1 MITLDKKVRTRVR
14 ALKHIL
20 KDINTDTLLKQ
31 LSKELDLEF
40 SVLDINAALLW
51 GTDQNYSLH
60 LALKDHDLEY
70 GQIAANEDKA
80 TVIVNLLNTLVS
92 KDLEKKNIGNEVLG
106 LYREINM
113 IYDFSEKLSEKI
125 EVKSIA
131 EMALTEASQII
142 DTTHGMFLLLDTD
155 IDKVIILSA
164 FGEDAERTK
173 NIEEQNHLLKELIIK
188 GTSAIVD
195 VDRIQLNPALRHLKA
210 MMYAPLKVK
219 NRTLGMVILGHA
231 EERDFR
237 AAELKLLTTISLQSA
252 VAIESAQLFQKGL
265 KEAQEREE
273 AIKKIHQVSQKF
285 VPTEFIKSL
294 GKNRLT
300 EVSLGDLTEKEV
312 TVMFVDIREFTSL
325 SEGLSPKDNF
335 LFINSF
341 NKRMGPV
348 IRKNK
353 GFIMQYL
360 GDGFM
365 ALFPSGSQNALR
377 ASIEMHK
384 TLDDYN
390 KIRLKKK
397 RSAVRV
403 GIGMQNGDLIMGIT
417 GDVERL
423 DAAIISDTVNTASR
437 IEGLSKHFGTSILM
451 TGKCMTNLTN
461 PEEFNFRYLG
471 PVQVIGKKKPI
482 KLYECINGDAKT
494 LYNHKLRTLG
504 TFNKGMEL
512 YFNKEFAMS
521 AVTFQQ
527 IFKQNTKDLTAKLFL
542 NRAAHLI
549 TQEID
554 ENWEGVQSMTKK

>member
-20 KDINTDTLLKQ
+20 KDMKTDTLLKQ
-31 LSKELDLEF
+31 LSKELELEF
-40 SVLDINAALLW
+40 SILDINAVLLW
-51 GTDQNYSLH
+51 GSDQNYPLH
-60 LALKDHDLEY
+60 LTLNNHDLDY
-70 GQIAANEDKA
+70 GQVAANEEKA
-80 TVIVNLLNTLVS
+80 SLIVNLLNTLVS
-92 KDLEKKNIGNEVLG
+92 KELEKKNIGNEVLG

-164 FGEDAERTK
+164 FGEDAKRTK

-195 VDRIQLNPALRHLKA
+195 IERIQQNPALSHLKA

-231 EERDFR
+231 AEREFR

-365 ALFPSGSQNALR
+365 ALFPGGSQNALR

-390 KIRLKKK
+390 KTRLKKK
-397 RSAVRV
+397 RSSVRV

-417 GDVERL
+417 GDIERL

-482 KLYECINGDAKT
+482 KLYECINGDTKT

-504 TFNKGMEL
+504 TFNRGMEL

>member
-1 MITLDKKVRTRVR
+1 MISPDKKIRTRIR
-14 ALKHIL
+14 TLKHVL
-20 KDINTDTLLKQ
+20 KDVKTDTLLKQ
-31 LSKELDLEF
+31 LAKELELEF
-40 SVLDINAALLW
+40 TVLDVNDALLW
-51 GTDQNYSLH
+51 GKDQKYSIKISLDNNGI
-60 LALKDHDLEY
+60 KY
-70 GQIAANEDKA
+70 GQVHSNENKASLIA
-80 TVIVNLLNTLVS
+80 NLLSTLVR
-92 KDLEKKNIGNEVLG
+92 KDLEKKDIGNEVLG

-131 EMALTEASQII
+131 EMALTEATQII
-142 DTTHGMFLLLDTD
+142 NSTHGMFLLLDTD
-155 IDKVIILSA
+155 IDKAIILSA
-164 FGEDAERTK
+164 YGKDDQRDK
-173 NIEEQNHLLKELIIK
+173 NIQEQNHLLKDLIKK

-195 VDRIQLNPALRHLKA
+195 IERIQLNPALSHLKA

-219 NRTLGMVILGHA
+219 NRTLGLLILGHA
-231 EERDFR
+231 KEREFR
-237 AAELKLLTTISLQSA
+237 AAELKLLTTIALQSA

-265 KEAQEREE
+265 KEAKEREE
-273 AIKKIHQVSQKF
+273 AIKAIHKVSQKF

-300 EVSLGDLTEKEV
+300 EVSLGDLAEKEV

-325 SEGLSPKDNF
+325 SEGLSPKDSF

-348 IRKNK
+348 IRKNA

-377 ASIEMHK
+377 ASIAMHK
-384 TLDDYN
+384 ILDEYN
-390 KIRLKKK
+390 KSRLKKD
-397 RSAVRV
+397 RAAVRV

-417 GDVERL
+417 GDIERL

-437 IEGLSKHFGTSILM
+437 IEGLSKHFGTSILV
-451 TGKCMTNLTN
+451 TGKCMSNLTN

-471 PVQVIGKKKPI
+471 PVQVIGKQKPI
-482 KLYECINGDAKT
+482 KLYECINGDNKI
-494 LYNHKLRTLG
+494 LYNHKLRTLDK
-504 TFNKGMEL
+504 FNHGMEL

-527 IFKQNTKDLTAKLFL
+527 IFKQNSKDLTSKLFL

-554 ENWEGVQSMTKK
+554 DDWQGVQSMTKK

>member
-1 MITLDKKVRTRVR
+1 MTTPEKKIKSRVR

-20 KDINTDTLLKQ
+20 KDEKTRKLLLK
-31 LSKELDLEF
+31 LSEELQLEF
-40 SVLDINAALLW
+40 SIYDLNATLLW
-51 GTDQNYSLH
+51 GNDSHYAQKYLLFDDHVEYAILYADQQSARLAADLITSLV
-60 LALKDHDLEY
+60 LKD
-70 GQIAANEDKA
+70 I
-80 TVIVNLLNTLVS
+80 
-92 KDLEKKNIGNEVLG
+92 EKKNIGNEVLG

-125 EVKSIA
+125 EVNSIA

-142 DTTHGMFLLLDTD
+142 NATHGMFLLHHIEL
-155 IDKVIILSA
+155 DKVVILSA
-164 FGEDAERTK
+164 FGEDPDREK
-173 NIEEQNHLLKELIIK
+173 NIQEQNHLLKGLIKK

-195 VDRIQLNPALRHLKA
+195 LERIQANPALKHLKA

-231 EERDFR
+231 EEKEFK
-237 AAELKLLTTISLQSA
+237 AAELKLLTTIALQSA

-265 KEAQEREE
+265 KAAQERED
-273 AIKKIHQVSQKF
+273 AIKSIHQISQKF

-312 TVMFVDIREFTSL
+312 TVMFVDIREFTSI
-325 SEGLSPKDNF
+325 SEGLSPTDNF

-341 NKRMGPV
+341 NKRMGPI

-365 ALFPSGSQNALR
+365 ALFPTGPQDALR
-377 ASIEMHK
+377 ASVEMHK
-384 TLDDYN
+384 DLEAYN
-390 KIRLKKK
+390 EIRSIKN
-397 RSAVRV
+397 RAPVRV

-417 GDVERL
+417 GDIDRL
-423 DAAIISDTVNTASR
+423 DAAIISDTVNTAAR

-451 TGKCMTNLTN
+451 TDRCMQKLSN

-471 PVQVIGKKKPI
+471 PVQVIGKQKAI
-482 KLYECINGDAKT
+482 KLYECINGDQEQLYQHKLKT
-494 LYNHKLRTLG
+494 LT
-504 TFNKGMEL
+504 TFNEGFDL
-512 YFNKEFAMS
+512 YIKKEFAMA

-527 IFKQNTKDLTAKLFL
+527 IFKKNTSDLTSKLFL
-542 NRAAHLI
+542 NKAAHLI

-554 ENWEGVQSMTKK
+554 DDWEGIQAMTKK

>member
-1 MITLDKKVRTRVR
+1 MTSPDKKLRTRVR
-14 ALKHIL
+14 ALKHVL
-20 KDINTDTLLKQ
+20 KDKQTDTLLKQ
-31 LSKELDLEF
+31 LSKELGLEF
-40 SVLDINAALLW
+40 SIVDINATFLW
-51 GTDQNYSLH
+51 GVEQHYASTIV
-60 LALKDHDLEY
+60 LKENDIEY
-70 GQIAANEDKA
+70 GQIRSNNDKVRIIA
-80 TVIVNLLNTLVS
+80 NLLSILVT

-155 IDKVIILSA
+155 IDKVVILSA
-164 FGEDAERTK
+164 FGKDDERVK
-173 NIEEQNHLLKELIIK
+173 NIQEQNHLLKDLIKK

-195 VDRIQLNPALRHLKA
+195 VERIQINPALSHLKA

-231 EERDFR
+231 DEREFR
-237 AAELKLLTTISLQSA
+237 AAELKLLTTIALQSA

-377 ASIEMHK
+377 ASVEMHK

-451 TGKCMTNLTN
+451 TGKCMSNLTD

-471 PVQVIGKKKPI
+471 PVQVIGKKKPV
-482 KLYECINGDAKT
+482 KLYECINGDVKT
-494 LYNHKLRTLG
+494 LYSHKLRTLG
-504 TFNKGMEL
+504 TFNRGMEL

-527 IFKQNTKDLTAKLFL
+527 IFKQNSKDLTAKLFL

-554 ENWEGVQSMTKK
+554 DDWQGVQSMTKK

>member
-1 MITLDKKVRTRVR
+1 MITLDKKIRTRLR
-14 ALKHIL
+14 ALKHVL
-20 KDINTDTLLKQ
+20 KDKSTEALLSN
-31 LSKELDLEF
+31 LSKEMALDF
-40 SVLDINAALLW
+40 SVLDLQDKFLW
-51 GTDQNYSLH
+51 GEMSAYTLQYSLQH
-60 LALKDHDLEY
+60 EGFEYAQVVSNDENALIITKMLS
-70 GQIAANEDKA
+70 I
-80 TVIVNLLNTLVS
+80 LVS
-92 KDLEKKNIGNEVLG
+92 KDMEKKKIGNEVLG

-131 EMALTEASQII
+131 EMALTEAAQII
-142 DTTHGMFLLLDTD
+142 DSTHGLFLLLDTE
-155 IDKVIILSA
+155 IDKAVIMSA
-164 FGEDAERTK
+164 FGEDQKREQ
-173 NIEEQNHLLKELIIK
+173 NIEEQNHLLKDLIQK

-195 VDRIQLNPALRHLKA
+195 IKRIQINPALQHLKA

-219 NRTLGMVILGHA
+219 NRTLGLVILGHA
-231 EERDFR
+231 DNREFR
-237 AAELKLLTTISLQSA
+237 AAELKLLTTIALQSA
-252 VAIESAQLFQKGL
+252 VAIEGAQLFQKGL

-273 AIKKIHQVSQKF
+273 AVKRIHQVSQKF

-300 EVSLGDLTEKEV
+300 EVSLGDLAEKEV
-312 TVMFVDIREFTSL
+312 TVMFVDIREFTAL

-348 IRKNK
+348 IRKNA

-365 ALFPSGSQNALR
+365 ALFPGGSQDALR
-377 ASIEMHK
+377 ASVEMHRA
-384 TLDDYN
+384 LDEYN
-390 KIRLKKK
+390 KIRKLKN
-397 RSAVRV
+397 RTAVKV

-451 TGKCMTNLTN
+451 TGKCMNNLKD
-461 PEEFNFRYLG
+461 PDEFEFRYLG

-482 KLYECINGDAKT
+482 KLYECINGDPKK
-494 LYNHKLRTLG
+494 LYKHKLNTLG
-504 TFNKGMEL
+504 TFNRGMEL

-527 IFKQNTKDLTAKLFL
+527 IFKQNPKDLTAKLFL

-554 ENWEGVQSMTKK
+554 DDWKGVQSMTRK

>member
-1 MITLDKKVRTRVR
+1 MITLDKKIRTRLR
-14 ALKHIL
+14 ALKHVL
-20 KDINTDTLLKQ
+20 KDKSTEALLSN
-31 LSKELDLEF
+31 LSKEMTLDF
-40 SVLDINAALLW
+40 SVLDLQDKFLW
-51 GTDQNYSLH
+51 GEMSAYTLQYSLQH
-60 LALKDHDLEY
+60 EGFEYAQVVSNDENALI
-70 GQIAANEDKA
+70 IAKMLS
-80 TVIVNLLNTLVS
+80 ILVS
-92 KDLEKKNIGNEVLG
+92 KDMEKKKIGNEVLG

-131 EMALTEASQII
+131 EMALTEAAQII
-142 DTTHGMFLLLDTD
+142 DSTHGLFLLLDTE
-155 IDKVIILSA
+155 IDKAVIMSA
-164 FGEDAERTK
+164 FGEDQKREQ
-173 NIEEQNHLLKELIIK
+173 NIEEQNHLLKDLIQK

-195 VDRIQLNPALRHLKA
+195 IKRIQINPALQHLKA

-219 NRTLGMVILGHA
+219 NRTLGLVILGHA
-231 EERDFR
+231 DNREFR
-237 AAELKLLTTISLQSA
+237 AAELKLLTTIALQSA
-252 VAIESAQLFQKGL
+252 VAIEGAQLFQKGL

-273 AIKKIHQVSQKF
+273 AVKRIHQVSQKF

-300 EVSLGDLTEKEV
+300 EVSLGDLAEKEV
-312 TVMFVDIREFTSL
+312 TVMFVDIREFTAL

-348 IRKNK
+348 IRKNA

-365 ALFPSGSQNALR
+365 ALFPGGSQDALR
-377 ASIEMHK
+377 ASVEMHRA
-384 TLDDYN
+384 LDEYN
-390 KIRLKKK
+390 KIRKLKN
-397 RSAVRV
+397 RTAVKV

-451 TGKCMTNLTN
+451 TGKCMNNLKD
-461 PEEFNFRYLG
+461 PDEFDFRYLG

-482 KLYECINGDAKT
+482 KLYECINGDPKK
-494 LYNHKLRTLG
+494 LYKHKLNTLG
-504 TFNKGMEL
+504 TFNRGMEL

-527 IFKQNTKDLTAKLFL
+527 IFKQNPKDLTAKLFL

-554 ENWEGVQSMTKK
+554 DDWKGVQSMTRK

>member
-512 YFNKEFAMS
+512 YFKKEFAMS

>member
-20 KDINTDTLLKQ
+20 KDIKTDTLLKQ
-31 LSKELDLEF
+31 LSKELELEF
-40 SVLDINAALLW
+40 SILDINAVLLW
-51 GTDQNYSLH
+51 GSDQNYSLQ
-60 LALKDHDLEY
+60 LALKDHNLDY
-70 GQIAANEDKA
+70 GQIAANEEKA
-80 TVIVNLLNTLVS
+80 SIIVNLLNTLVS

-155 IDKVIILSA
+155 IDKVVILSA
-164 FGEDAERTK
+164 FGEDTERAK

-195 VDRIQLNPALRHLKA
+195 VDRIQQNPALRHLKA

-231 EERDFR
+231 EEREFR

-482 KLYECINGDAKT
+482 KLYECINGDTKT

-504 TFNKGMEL
+504 TFNRGMEL